1 MWPSSKK
8 AAGVRLPR
16 RLAAS
21 VMILAIVLSVGAA
34 AQESDIT
41 QTPNAA
47 DAGIHKSLEEQ
58 IGAGRGDWFTPDS
71 SSS

>member
-1 MWPSSKK
+1 
-8 AAGVRLPR
+8 
-16 RLAAS
+16 
-21 VMILAIVLSVGAA
+21 MILAIVLSVGAA